1 MWSGFPTAVE
11 TMGLSANKYLVNTC
25 TVECRLKNVIL
36 LLNLRPSLSQNEL
49 SLQTILLFSNV
60 SGSI

>member
-1 MWSGFPTAVE
+1 MWSGFPTAIE
-11 TMGLSANKYLVNTC
+11 AMGLSANKYLVNTC

-36 LLNLRPSLSQNEL
+36 LQNSRPSLSQNEP